1 MHSLK
6 ILKMGN
12 PINWFEKNR
21 AISLLVTLTI
31 LSLIFYISSI
41 QFTTTSSSTGYL
53 SYIYH
58 FTAFSYLSLF
68 LLITLTKGKPSR
80 LLIFLGI
87 LIAFAYSISD
97 EIHQYFIPGRA
108 SAIKDIITNSI
119 GIIITSI
126 AYNNHCKCKKK

>member
-1 MHSLK
+1 
-6 ILKMGN
+6 MGN

-108 SAIKDIITNSI
+108 SAIKDIITNSL
-119 GIIITSI
+119 GILITSL
-126 AYNNHCKCKKK
+126 AYYNYSNNKNEIKRLS